1 MTPCC
6 CRDFSQIYIL
16 KRKQDRVSS
25 TAVVSSTPISYIHD
39 DFLSGG
45 IVGDVADGLLLIC
58 HWLCGVHNVLEHGS
72 LSARGET
79 DQTRSEIHINTQKSI
94 VSAYIFLKHTNSLSA
109 VFVRTHLK

>member
-25 TAVVSSTPISYIHD
+25 RAVLSSTPIGYIHD
-39 DFLSGG
+39 DFLPGG
-45 IVGDVADGLLLIC
+45 VVGDVTDGLLLIC

-79 DQTRSEIHINTQKSI
+79 DHRPDGMSEIHISTQYSV
-94 VSAYIFLKHTNSLSA
+94 VSA
-109 VFVRTHLK
+109 